1 LSGLELTQQIRTR
14 EAQEGRQR
22 MPIIALTASAMPHEL
37 AACLECGMD
46 DAMTKPFVIDVLRQM
61 LERWCPPPKCS

>member
-14 EAQEGRQR
+14 EAQDGRQR

-37 AACLECGMD
+37 AACLERGMD
-46 DAMTKPFVIDVLRQM
+46 DAMTKPFVMLRQM